1 MNRQTIEEN
10 GRKYEA
16 LVEGDNTI
24 IIGPPEGLVDE
35 AGLSEP
41 FATYLHNILHA
52 RGILTRKDLK
62 GQALIGA
69 LQEAYG
75 LDAQKLAELYHK
87 VS

>member
-52 RGILTRKDLK
+52 R
-62 GQALIGA
+62 
-69 LQEAYG
+69 E
-75 LDAQKLAELYHK
+75 
-87 VS
+87 S